1 MVFMFAAILDGDFR
15 AGLAASSLPLRARS
29 FCLWRSGVL
38 LFSYSPF
45 RGSVV
50 CMSELTL
57 LGVGLAAGVAAGM
70 FGIGG
75 GLIIVPALIFLLG
88 MKEKQAIGT
97 SLAAL
102 IPPVGL
108 LGAAEYYRNDYI
120 NIKYAALIAVGLFI
134 GAYFG
139 AKIVISMPDALIR
152 RIYAIFLLVI
162 AARMLIM
169 GK

>member
-1 MVFMFAAILDGDFR
+1 
-15 AGLAASSLPLRARS
+15 
-29 FCLWRSGVL
+29 
-38 LFSYSPF
+38 
-45 RGSVV
+45 
-50 CMSELTL
+50 MSELLL

-108 LGAAEYYRNDYI
+108 LGAAEYYRSGYI

-139 AKIVISMPDALIR
+139 ARIVIAMPDALIR

-162 AARMLIM
+162 AGRMLIM

>member
-1 MVFMFAAILDGDFR
+1 M
-15 AGLAASSLPLRARS
+15 
-29 FCLWRSGVL
+29 
-38 LFSYSPF
+38 SPYVYWLF

-50 CMSELTL
+50 CMNELML

-108 LGAAEYYRNDYI
+108 LGAAEYYRSGYI
-120 NIKYAALIAVGLFI
+120 NIKYAALVAVGLFI

-139 AKIVISMPDALIR
+139 ARIVMSMPDALIR
-152 RIYAIFLLVI
+152 RIYAIFLLAI
-162 AARMLIM
+162 ATRMLII

>member
-1 MVFMFAAILDGDFR
+1 M
-15 AGLAASSLPLRARS
+15 
-29 FCLWRSGVL
+29 
-38 LFSYSPF
+38 
-45 RGSVV
+45 
-50 CMSELTL
+50 L

-75 GLIIVPALIFLLG
+75 GLIIVPALLFLLG

-108 LGAAEYYRNDYI
+108 LGAAEYYRGGYI
-120 NIKYAALIAVGLFI
+120 NIKYAALVAVGLFI

-139 AKIVISMPDALIR
+139 ARIVMSMPDALIR
-152 RIYAIFLLVI
+152 RIYAIFLLAI
-162 AARMLIM
+162 AARMLIL